1 MAGSPAIDQGGSAND
16 PVTGDSITRDRRN
29 YVRTS
34 VPDIG
39 AFEFAG
45 TIPNAL
51 ANISTRGFVQTG
63 NNVLI
68 GGLIISGTGAKQV
81 ILRALGPTLTQ
92 FNVPNAL
99 ANPTLELRDGSGA
112 LIVSNDNWVGASN
125 AAAIN
130 SSGYA
135 PPNNLESAIL
145 TTLDPGNYTAIVR
158 GANNTTGIALVEGYD
173 LDPTAGSK
181 FGNIST
187 RGFVGTGA
195 NVMIAGV
202 IVHGL
207 DSENVIIRGLGPTL
221 TQFGV
226 PNVLSDPTLDLRDS
240 NGNSL
245 MTNDNWKDSQ
255 QAQIQE
261 SGLAPPDDSE
271 SAIAITL
278 GAGNYTAILRGKNNI
293 TGNGLVE
300 VYELN

>member
-1 MAGSPAIDQGGSAND
+1 MPTQVDLVLRLLLAA
-16 PVTGDSITRDRRN
+16 
-29 YVRTS
+29 
-34 VPDIG
+34 
-39 AFEFAG
+39 
-45 TIPNAL
+45 AL
-51 ANISTRGFVQTG
+51 AG
-63 NNVLI
+63 
-68 GGLIISGTGAKQV
+68 
-81 ILRALGPTLTQ
+81 ALGVERELTEQ
-92 FNVPNAL
+92 PAGFRTHILVGGGAAL
-99 ANPTLELRDGSGA
+99 FAVISAFGFQAIFGA
-112 LIVSNDNWVGASN
+112 DPHRTAPVDPSRVVAQIVVGIGFLGGGAILKYGASVR
-125 AAAIN
+125 
-130 SSGYA
+130 G
-135 PPNNLESAIL
+135 L
-145 TTLDPGNYTAIVR
+145 TTAASLWITAAVGTAVGIGMLLV
-158 GANNTTGIALVEGYD
+158 ATATTGIALVEGYD

-226 PNVLSDPTLDLRDS
+226 PSVLSDPTLDLRDS